1 METVAQAGQAS
12 EKHVVDSERDE
23 SRQES
28 VATVHHLRKRH
39 CLFLHSEAELWSSW
53 WGRTGSSAE
62 VEGESRTVSLV
73 RLARLAV
80 PDGPLGGEGVAGSSL
95 PQCGIGAAEY
105 LDFASN
111 NHALARIAALK
122 EGLAGS
128 SLRQSDNV
136 SALHNEIVSSDTS
149 WGGDCPTLLSSLSG
163 GGRHEE
169 APHNI
174 VAGQSLRSRV
184 AGGSFLQSDVCSAIH
199 EETMRLDIGVD
210 GGQSTLLSSL
220 SGSDR

>member
-80 PDGPLGGEGVAGSSL
+80 P
-95 PQCGIGAAEY
+95 
-105 LDFASN
+105 
-111 NHALARIAALK
+111 RW
-122 EGLAGS
+122 
-128 SLRQSDNV
+128 
-136 SALHNEIVSSDTS
+136 TS
-149 WGGDCPTLLSSLSG
+149 WRRRC
-163 GGRHEE
+163 GRE
-169 APHNI
+169 
-174 VAGQSLRSRV
+174 QSPSVRHR
-184 AGGSFLQSDVCSAIH
+184 C
-199 EETMRLDIGVD
+199 R
-210 GGQSTLLSSL
+210 
-220 SGSDR
+220 